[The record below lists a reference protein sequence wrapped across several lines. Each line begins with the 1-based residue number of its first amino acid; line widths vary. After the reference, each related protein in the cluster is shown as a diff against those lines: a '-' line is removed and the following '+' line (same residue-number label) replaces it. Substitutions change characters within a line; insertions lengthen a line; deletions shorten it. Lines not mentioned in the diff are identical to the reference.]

1 MLNKNQTEAIVKHLR
16 DIANILESS
25 NKGANNNVISE
36 VEESAG
42 SKRGRKPGAVS
53 DDVRC
58 KNINGKEQRCKNR
71 ATQGVFCGKHNS
83 S

>member
-16 DIANILESS
+16 DIANILETS
-25 NKGANNNVISE
+25 NKGSSTNAISE

-58 KNINGKEQRCKNR
+58 TNINGKEQRCKNR
-71 ATQGVFCGKHNS
+71 ATQGVVCGKHNS
-83 S
+83 T

>member
-1 MLNKNQTEAIVKHLR
+1 MLNNTQTSAIVKHLR
-16 DIANILESS
+16 DMANILENS
-25 NKGANNNVISE
+25 NKGSSNNAISE

-58 KNINGKEQRCKNR
+58 THINGKELRCKNR
-71 ATQGVFCGKHNS
+71 ATQGKVCGKHNS
-83 S
+83 T